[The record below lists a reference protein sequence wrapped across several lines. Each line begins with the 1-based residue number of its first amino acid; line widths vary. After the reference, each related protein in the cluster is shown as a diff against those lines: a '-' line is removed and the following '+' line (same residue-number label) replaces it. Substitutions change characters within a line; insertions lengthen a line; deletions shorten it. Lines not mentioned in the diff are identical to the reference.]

1 MTDEYSM
8 DDELEMSG
16 ALMFL
21 MESVVQPVLAAVAGY
36 RASLID
42 IGFSDSVA
50 DEMAQDFNAIL
61 MGRVGNVM
69 EALG

>member
-1 MTDEYSM
+1 MTDEYNM

-16 ALMFL
+16 ALMVL
-21 MESVVQPVLAAVAGY
+21 MESVVQPILAAVAGY
-36 RASLID
+36 RASLVD

-61 MGRVGNVM
+61 MGRVGAIV
-69 EALG
+69 ETFG